1 MDWEKIKSDYIERT
15 EKEKQLGIDKVRE
28 QFDSIINNLKP
39 EDLDEIED
47 GILPSAMEKLV
58 VLDPKTSRL
67 MSKEFDDVVIATIYD
82 LFDLREYLMN
92 KKVEEIEQES
102 AVTEQ

>member
-1 MDWEKIKSDYIERT
+1 MVCRCIIALEYVCLVSNS
-15 EKEKQLGIDKVRE
+15 LG
-28 QFDSIINNLKP
+28 NLKCYIIIFG
-39 EDLDEIED
+39 ENDSDLTYLN
-47 GILPSAMEKLV
+47 GKILPSAIEKLV

-82 LFDLREYLMN
+82 LFDLREYLIN